1 MLDSVMND
9 RTQSSPRKLN
19 KPKPIALLYQIQ
31 LHNHFHLISKSNY
44 KNGKR
49 RIQPMLISSGNSC
62 SSDLPRSNSVIKP
75 VVNTTKST
83 MEFENHLILFR
94 KSFINKT
101 KDLELKKLLEVII
114 TKLKR
119 EMEPVKFIGSVILNP
134 NTSFSKIRLATPKVR
149 LFPIEK

>member
-1 MLDSVMND
+1 
-9 RTQSSPRKLN
+9 
-19 KPKPIALLYQIQ
+19 
-31 LHNHFHLISKSNY
+31 
-44 KNGKR
+44 
-49 RIQPMLISSGNSC
+49 
-62 SSDLPRSNSVIKP
+62 
-75 VVNTTKST
+75 

>member
-1 MLDSVMND
+1 
-9 RTQSSPRKLN
+9 
-19 KPKPIALLYQIQ
+19 
-31 LHNHFHLISKSNY
+31 
-44 KNGKR
+44 
-49 RIQPMLISSGNSC
+49 MLISSGNSAP
-62 SSDLPRSNSVIKP
+62 SDLPRSNSVIKP

-83 MEFENHLILFR
+83 MEFEKPSYSVS

-149 LFPIEK
+149 LFSN